1 MFTLIN
7 RCRHQKRQNLKN
19 MSGILNNTQTE
30 NMAKNTGVYELADN
44 SWREPVD
51 GDTKVLMTETKEDVY
66 NHLWEK
72 PVVKENVYNQCT
84 LGSNETSIYDVT
96 GGPQCISAT
105 VNANYDHVTLV
116 NANSDTPI

>member
-1 MFTLIN
+1 
-7 RCRHQKRQNLKN
+7 

-44 SWREPVD
+44 SWLEPVN
-51 GDTKVLMTETKEDVY
+51 GDTKVPVKGTKEDVY
-66 NHLWEK
+66 NNLWGE
-72 PVVKENVYNQCT
+72 PVEKENVYNQCT
-84 LGSNETSIYDVT
+84 LGSNESFAYDIT

>member
-1 MFTLIN
+1 
-7 RCRHQKRQNLKN
+7 

-30 NMAKNTGVYELADN
+30 SMAKNTGVYELADN
-44 SWREPVD
+44 SKLETIN
-51 GDTKVLMTETKEDVY
+51 GDTKVPVTGTKEDAY

-72 PVVKENVYNQCT
+72 PVEKENVYNQCA
-84 LGSNETSIYDVT
+84 LGSNESSVYDVT

-105 VNANYDHVTLV
+105 VNAYYDHVTLV